1 MFLVRRETPIKNA
14 EKQRKK
20 EQGGREGGKTLCKA
34 ESVPVLEP
42 AGV

>member
-1 MFLVRRETPIKNA
+1 MIIKNA

-20 EQGGREGGKTLCKA
+20 EQGGREGGKTLYKA